1 MLSKKIE
8 YDEVYIGASLA
19 ILIKVYFS
27 KKKII
32 IFEKDMH
39 LGGAWKNN
47 YKKILK
53 NIDVACHLI
62 VTQNKKK
69 SDKILDLMKIFNVK
83 LKKIEKKN
91 FFFRILKI
99 GKPMEKRDQH

>member
-27 KKKII
+27 KKKKLS
-32 IFEKDMH
+32 FLKKDMH

-69 SDKILDLMKIFNVK
+69 SDKI
-83 LKKIEKKN
+83 
-91 FFFRILKI
+91 FRSNENI
-99 GKPMEKRDQH
+99 